1 MRVLYL
7 HPDSWTGEYPL
18 LVTLRE
24 LGHEVFALEEK
35 RGLKHGKRQ
44 EAAHFRDS
52 GDGIA
57 TLWYDPARGWE
68 RLLTWLPDRIFRRAF
83 DGRNLVHRMWV
94 IGEAVR
100 RFSPDAVVCS
110 DGFSYAIPCAFL
122 KRLGLLD
129 CRLLVTYIGGDIL
142 DCPEGDVGRR
152 RSPMVNWLIRTSLGG
167 IDVLRPASEM
177 LATILEREGASRDK
191 IHVLPSHLAVPR
203 ERMDRIHADRRRV
216 RAELRSRL
224 GLAADAPVIV
234 TLSGNQKG
242 KGLHLLAAVWGG
254 ILSAVPGAR
263 WLLCGPPDPWLES
276 AVLPLLRNQGLMSSV
291 MVAGPLAGEEVFRH
305 LACADLHV
313 NPTLCEGLNMV
324 TVEAAAVGTP
334 TITTDGAGIAGWVR
348 RYDAGLVVPPQEN
361 GVLADAIIRA
371 LRAPEELSRW
381 GTNARPMADEFL
393 LERIAPALIEL
404 LGSRSGA
411 PAIR

>member
-1 MRVLYL
+1 MRILYL

-18 LVTLRE
+18 LGKLRE
-24 LGHEVFALEEK
+24 LGHDVCALEEK
-35 RGLKHGKRQ
+35 RGLKQGKRW
-44 EAAHFRDS
+44 ETDHFRDP

-57 TLWYDPARGWE
+57 TLWYDPACGWE
-68 RLLTWLPDRIFRRAF
+68 RLVTWLPDRIFRRAF

-110 DGFSYAIPCAFL
+110 DGFSYAIPGAFL
-122 KRLGLLD
+122 KRLGLFQ
-129 CRLLVTYIGGDIL
+129 CSLLVTYIGGDIL
-142 DCPEGDVGRR
+142 DCPEADVGRR
-152 RSPMVNWLIRTSLGG
+152 RTSMVSWLIRTSLRG

-177 LATILEREGASRDK
+177 LAAILEGEGADRGR
-191 IHVLPSHLAVPR
+191 IHVLPSHLAVAR
-203 ERMDRIHADRRRV
+203 GRLDRIHADRPRIRS
-216 RAELRSRL
+216 ELRSRL
-224 GLAADAPVIV
+224 GISGDVPVIV

-242 KGLHLLAAVWGG
+242 KGLHVLAAAWGQ
-254 ILSAVPGAR
+254 ILGAVPGAR

-276 AVLPLLRNQGLMSSV
+276 EVMPILRKQGLMSSV
-291 MVAGPLAGEEVFRH
+291 IPTGPLAGEEVFRH

-334 TITTDGAGIAGWVR
+334 TITTDGAGIAAWVR
-348 RYDAGLVVPPQEN
+348 RYDGGAVVPRGEV
-361 GVLADAIIRA
+361 GALADAIIRA
-371 LRAPEELSRW
+371 LRAPSELSRW
-381 GTNARPMADEFL
+381 GSSARPMADEFL

-404 LGSRSGA
+404 LGSRSGT